1 MGDADS
7 FKIAPPDLK
16 LRMTEGH
23 CIDPS
28 GGHERMLGGILAMHV
43 EFLLQQGIY
52 SRVEAEGKTRGTADT
67 KTSVEVET
75 AFALLEELNLTA
87 AQGEERL
94 LSRSVELGE
103 TCHGVVRSLTR
114 SGLLT
119 RLETERFG
127 PTEGVL
133 QHLTLP

>member
-1 MGDADS
+1 
-7 FKIAPPDLK
+7 
-16 LRMTEGH
+16 
-23 CIDPS
+23 
-28 GGHERMLGGILAMHV
+28 MHV
-43 EFLLQQGIY
+43 EFLLQQGIDGG
-52 SRVEAEGKTRGTADT
+52 VEAKGIARWAADT
-67 KTSVEVET
+67 KTTVEIET

-133 QHLTLP
+133 QHFALP